1 MMLIPFTKRSL
12 LLVAVSLL
20 GGVAWSHIGHD
31 GQKAANHHA
40 EAADTV
46 CVADTVS
53 VDDSWTLPSVAS
65 LSECTTLDSAI
76 TRRSRE
82 ALLAGLRH
90 FKGNLGQL
98 AVVDA
103 ATGELKCWVSLKLE
117 GKSYADAPLQLRAAY
132 TADLV
137 TTAFAVNLHT
147 KGLKLTDTVDV
158 HNGIYPRPN
167 GETVRDH
174 NWRSGGY
181 DCVTWHYAFTHR
193 SRVAAYRALEKVFGR
208 DEANNMWSTLCRHSK
223 DEGNAMDMASMVNSL
238 YSHDC
243 QLRPSLTGGAPRRIP
258 NHRALDA
265 QGLADVRTV
274 LRGCFADGGIYA
286 PYASKA
292 VTMAGCFG
300 YDTEHATDR
309 HGESQVV
316 VASTCFMGTFPADH
330 PRYAIG
336 LFINRPIAPV
346 PSARKTLELVVNPLA
361 EWLMKH

>member
-1 MMLIPFTKRSL
+1 MMLNPFTKRSL
-12 LLVAVSLL
+12 LLVAAALL
-20 GGVAWSHIGHD
+20 GGLAWSHIEHD
-31 GQKAANHHA
+31 GQKAANNHA

-46 CVADTVS
+46 CVADTAY
-53 VDDSWTLPSVAS
+53 VDDSWARPPVAS

-103 ATGELKCWVSLKLE
+103 ATGELKCWVSLKLKR
-117 GKSYADAPLQLRAAY
+117 KSYADAPLLLQAAN
-132 TADLV
+132 TTDLI
-137 TTAFAVNLHT
+137 TTAFAAHLHT

-158 HNGIYPRPN
+158 DNGIYHRPN
-167 GETVRDH
+167 GETVRDN

-181 DCVTWHYAFTHR
+181 GCVTWHYAFTHR
-193 SRVAAYRALEKVFGR
+193 SRVAAYRALEKAYGR
-208 DEANNMWSTLCRHSK
+208 DEANNMWFTLCRHSK
-223 DEGNAMDMASMVNSL
+223 DEGNAMDMAAMVNSL

-258 NHRALDA
+258 YHRALDA

-286 PYASKA
+286 PYASKH
-292 VTMAGCFG
+292 VTMAGCFA
-300 YDTEHATDR
+300 YDTEYAPDR
-309 HGESQVV
+309 HGEDQLV

-336 LFINRPIAPV
+336 LFIDRPTAPV
-346 PSARKTLELVVNPLA
+346 PSARQTLEQVVNPLA
-361 EWLMKH
+361 EWLVKH